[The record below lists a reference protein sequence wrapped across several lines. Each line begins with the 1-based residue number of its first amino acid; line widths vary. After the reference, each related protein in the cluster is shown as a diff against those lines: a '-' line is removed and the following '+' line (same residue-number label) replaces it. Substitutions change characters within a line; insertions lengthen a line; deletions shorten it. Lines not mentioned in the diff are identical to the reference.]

1 MPKFLSLDVSFPPPQ
16 RANSQP
22 AAGLPAPRD
31 TSRKEVT
38 IKAADTYSPESL
50 QRLEDTAK
58 KAVEY
63 FRKNFGPVHGPVNF
77 EVGGS
82 GLRTGYHPGEDT
94 IYLPELGNVQNA
106 GLESPDVINHEI
118 FHALVLS
125 AYPNLPRPGGTGE
138 SGIAM
143 HEALADYFAYQLS
156 PDQHFGENYRTDKSH
171 LRDYHSDLKLNLSPG
186 SHAQGNAIV
195 SMMLEHGVTNEEVRD
210 FLLAGDF
217 RLEALAKASPHFQEA
232 LKEDTQ
238 FTIDS
243 EISAPYR
250 PSPSNKY
257 WLESDVPLEIAFAPN
272 DKMRDSHPN
281 LRVVWTDKRGYP
293 SRQYSIS
300 ETEKNT
306 FSVAPV
312 EKAKVEKMLAT
323 FYDGENV
330 IGFRQFY
337 FGLRS

>member
-1 MPKFLSLDVSFPPPQ
+1 MTKFSLLDVPISKPSRSVLQ
-16 RANSQP
+16 TYRS
-22 AAGLPAPRD
+22 PRSA
-31 TSRKEVT
+31 SRQEVT
-38 IKAADTYSPESL
+38 IKAADSYSEESL
-50 QRLEDTAK
+50 QSLEDTAK
-58 KAVEY
+58 KAVQY
-63 FRKNFGPVHGPVNF
+63 FRKNFGPVHRPVNF

-82 GLRTGYHPGEDT
+82 GLRAGYNPGEDT

-106 GLESPDVINHEI
+106 GLESADVINHEI

-138 SGIAM
+138 SEIAM

-186 SHAQGNAIV
+186 SHAQGNAIT

-232 LKEDTQ
+232 LKEDAQ

-243 EISAPYR
+243 QVSAPYR
-250 PSPSNKY
+250 QSPSNKY
-257 WLESDVPLEIAFAPN
+257 WLKSDTPLEITFSPN
-272 DKMRDSHPN
+272 EKTRTSHPN
-281 LRVVWTDKRGYP
+281 MRVVWSNKRGYP
-293 SRQYSIS
+293 SRHYSVL
-300 ETEKNT
+300 ENEKNT
-306 FSVAPV
+306 FSVTPAG
-312 EKAKVEKMLAT
+312 EGKVEKMLAT
-323 FYDGENV
+323 FYDGESV